1 MYIHKYKIGDEVF
14 FRVTKSA
21 ARPSKNQ
28 TITFDE
34 WRGYSSG
41 SAVSNALKFL
51 NSLTFSK
58 EKEELKEPEKK
69 AFAISNSLRVMANRV
84 ALSHSEKDA

>member
-21 ARPSKNQ
+21 ARPSKNL

-51 NSLTFSK
+51 DSLTFSK
-58 EKEELKEPEKK
+58 EKEEEPKEPEKK
-69 AFAISNSLRVMANRV
+69 AFAISDTLRVMANKI
-84 ALSHSEKDA
+84 SQSEKDS